1 MKCSPRSE
9 QLLAEIVEAFVRE
22 ASAARSFRTSPE
34 QMPLAS
40 DERIH
45 LERVN

>member
-22 ASAARSFRTSPE
+22 ASASLL
-34 QMPLAS
+34 QNLA
-40 DERIH
+40 
-45 LERVN
+45 